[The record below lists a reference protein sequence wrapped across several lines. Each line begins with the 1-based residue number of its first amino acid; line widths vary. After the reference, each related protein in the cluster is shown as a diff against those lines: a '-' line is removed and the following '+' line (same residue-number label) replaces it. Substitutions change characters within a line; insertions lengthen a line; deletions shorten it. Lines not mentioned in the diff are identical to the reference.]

1 MKIKNPKT
9 INDHFNQKYG
19 EVGSNSRET
28 FEEKA
33 QAFMIAELRCFHP
46 LPFINIFRKPTL
58 NLFRNLPLPTNQ
70 IHF

>member
-9 INDHFNQKYG
+9 INDHFDQKYG
-19 EVGSNSRET
+19 KVGSNSRET

-33 QAFMIAELRCFHP
+33 QAFMIAELRCLHP
-46 LPFINIFRKPTL
+46 LPFISIIRKLTV
-58 NLFRNLPLPTNQ
+58 NLFRNLPLPTNI